1 MSRRLQKILLVYP
14 EFPSD
19 TYWSFKFALKFV
31 KKKSAMP
38 PLGLITVAALLPES
52 CQFRLIDMNIETLS
66 DEDIKWADAVF
77 ISAMIVQKKSFEI
90 VVNRSKQ
97 FNKTVVAGG
106 PYVTVSHNEIK
117 NVDHFLFGEVE
128 ETLQVFLK
136 EYENGTAK
144 HQYSA
149 LNVPDLTYTVLPRFD
164 LLKID
169 AYASMSIQFS
179 RGCPFNCE
187 FCDVWQIYGRKPRM
201 KSTQNMIA
209 ELDKLDELNWRG
221 AVFVV
226 DDNFIGHSGM
236 VKNELLPAF
245 TSWQESHSKKFRF
258 YTEASLNLA
267 SDEKLLSGM
276 RDAGFNSVFLGIET
290 PSVESLEETGKMQN
304 ARISMPDAIREI
316 QSYGIEV
323 MGGFIVGF
331 DNDDE
336 KIFDNQ
342 INFIQKTGIPKAM
355 VGLLNAVPGT
365 KLYQRLSKEGRI
377 LYDSLSGS
385 NTHGLETNFIT
396 KMNPQVLK
404 EGYRRLLN
412 FLYGMNLKNYFTRC
426 NRLLDALG
434 DSPYF
439 HRDVHFAEIKMLFKS
454 LFSQT
459 FSRYGFQYVK
469 FVTRNLIKHQ
479 RFFGESIRMS
489 IEGHHFYMITRETL
503 KVDAISSRLEEK
515 YRAIADKINAYS
527 AAIGSSQKAAELAE
541 LWNTTQKY
549 FEKIKHQMRR
559 VHADF
564 REEIVQKYAEVD
576 EKMRAIFKKYKDELI
591 EYDLRFSNRI

>member
-14 EFPSD
+14 EFPND
-19 TYWSFKFALKFV
+19 TYWSFKYALKFV

-38 PLGLITVAALLPES
+38 PLGLITIAALLPGS
-52 CQFRLIDMNIETLS
+52 CELRLVDMNIESLS
-66 DEDIKWADAVF
+66 DDDIKWADAVF

-90 VVNRSKQ
+90 VVNQSKQ
-97 FNKTVVAGG
+97 FNKLVVAGG

-117 NVDHFLFGEVE
+117 NVDHFLLGEVE
-128 ETLQVFLK
+128 ETLDIFLK
-136 EYENGTAK
+136 EYEEGTAK
-144 HQYSA
+144 QLYPA
-149 LNVPDLTYTVLPRFD
+149 LSMPDITHTVLPRFD
-164 LLKID
+164 LLNIN

-179 RGCPFNCE
+179 RGCPFDCE

-201 KSTQNMIA
+201 KSVANMLA
-209 ELDKLDELNWRG
+209 ELDKLNKLNWRG

-226 DDNFIGHSGM
+226 DDNFIGHSSR

-245 TSWQESHSKKFRF
+245 TAWQDSHKKIFRF

-267 SDEKLLSGM
+267 GDETLLSGM
-276 RDAGFNSVFLGIET
+276 KNAGFNSVFLGIET
-290 PSVESLEETGKMQN
+290 PSIESLEETGKMQN
-304 ARISMPDAIREI
+304 LKISMPDAISKI

-331 DNDDE
+331 DHDDE

-342 INFIQKTGIPKAM
+342 IHFIQRTGIPKAM
-355 VGLLNAVPGT
+355 VGLLHAVPGT

-396 KMNPQVLK
+396 KMNSQVLK
-404 EGYRRLLN
+404 EGYRRLLDY
-412 FLYGMNLKNYFTRC
+412 LYGMSLKNYFARC
-426 NRLLDALG
+426 NQLLDNLG
-434 DSPYF
+434 SSPYF

-454 LFSQT
+454 LSRQT
-459 FSRYGFQYVK
+459 FSRYGYQYVK
-469 FVTRNLIKHQ
+469 FVIRNIIKNG

-503 KVDAISSRLEEK
+503 KVDNLSSCLEEK
-515 YRAIADKINAYS
+515 YKMIVERISHFSNDSNK
-527 AAIGSSQKAAELAE
+527 KARELAA
-541 LWNTTQKY
+541 LWQSKQKQ
-549 FEKIKHQMRR
+549 FNKIKHQMRK

-564 REEIVQKYAEVD
+564 RDEVMKKYLEVD
-576 EKMRAIFKKYKDELI
+576 EKTRAIFKKYKDELI
-591 EYDLRFSNRI
+591 KYDLRFANRI